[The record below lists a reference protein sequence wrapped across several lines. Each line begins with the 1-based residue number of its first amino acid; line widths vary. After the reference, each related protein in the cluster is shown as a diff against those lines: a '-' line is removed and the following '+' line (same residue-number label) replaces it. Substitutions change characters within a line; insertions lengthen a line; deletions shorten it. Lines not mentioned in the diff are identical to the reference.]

1 MLKQEGAYRIISEKF
16 YRVVVQVV
24 LLFGSETW
32 VLSAAILNKLEGVN
46 VDFLRQ
52 VTGIKAQRLGDET
65 WTKEGPDRVHQA
77 AGTKPLQEYINKRQ
91 ATIAEWVGLHTIFEV
106 SAGDI
111 GYEGGGELCKPWWQQ
126 EAAEQQ
132 VDAMLRNILEAAG
145 ERRRQESDRRG
156 RGKGGE

>member
-77 AGTKPLQEYINKRQ
+77 AGTKPL
-91 ATIAEWVGLHTIFEV
+91 IAVM
-106 SAGDI
+106 S
-111 GYEGGGELCKPWWQQ
+111 
-126 EAAEQQ
+126 
-132 VDAMLRNILEAAG
+132 
-145 ERRRQESDRRG
+145 
-156 RGKGGE
+156 